1 MDRNGGYVASEAG
14 LFLALW
20 LKKPLQ
26 IASVYP
32 SSAHLADAMARFVDL
47 SRPGPVLELGG
58 GTGSLTRGLLR
69 GGCPADRLIV
79 LEREPPL
86 AAVLRREF
94 PGVDIIEDD
103 ATRLDE
109 SLAARG
115 VGGLAA
121 VVSSLPIKWFSSE
134 MQWAVMRPCFDRLGP
149 DGPFLQMTNGF
160 SSPVAIDR
168 LQVAGREVGRIWRN
182 LPPAQIWS
190 YARREDAP
198 A

>member
-1 MDRNGGYVASEAG
+1 MATEAG

-32 SSAHLADAMARFVDL
+32 SSAYLADAMARLVDL
-47 SRPGPVLELGG
+47 ARPGPVLELGA

-69 GGCPADRLIV
+69 AGCPANRLIV

-94 PGVDIIEDD
+94 PGIEVIEDD
-103 ATRLDE
+103 ATRLDACLGE
-109 SLAARG
+109 HG
-115 VGGLAA
+115 VDRLAA
-121 VVSSLPIKWFSSE
+121 VVSSLPIKWFSPE
-134 MQWAVMRPCFDRLGP
+134 MQWAILRPCLDRLAP

-160 SSPVAIDR
+160 CSPIALDR

-190 YARREDAP
+190 YARREEAP